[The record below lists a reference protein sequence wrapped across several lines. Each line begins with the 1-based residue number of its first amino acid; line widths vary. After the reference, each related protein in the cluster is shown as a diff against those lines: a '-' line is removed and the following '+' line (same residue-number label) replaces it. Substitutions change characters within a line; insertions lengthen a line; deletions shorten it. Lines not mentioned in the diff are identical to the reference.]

1 MLVENH
7 NLLFML
13 KRSTPSPH
21 AFPFLRFFS
30 SILLSTSYKWISGH
44 SHTTER
50 WLTISSEKHCW
61 VVVMCLESAAEWAL
75 PAVRRNHKAS
85 ERKKKKTTTVSQAIF
100 ILLNHSHRFEVTGFI
115 DSGEARWLQPIR
127 AFHMGRNQ
135 RRKKKT
141 ACTHSHH
148 QRASS
153 AECTISLLVSSALAT
168 TLS

>member
-1 MLVENH
+1 M
-7 NLLFML
+7 
-13 KRSTPSPH
+13 SAP
-21 AFPFLRFFS
+21 
-30 SILLSTSYKWISGH
+30 G
-44 SHTTER
+44 
-50 WLTISSEKHCW
+50 SEKKPQG
-61 VVVMCLESAAEWAL
+61 LRE
-75 PAVRRNHKAS
+75 
-85 ERKKKKTTTVSQAIF
+85 KKKKTTTVSQAIF

-168 TLS
+168 MS